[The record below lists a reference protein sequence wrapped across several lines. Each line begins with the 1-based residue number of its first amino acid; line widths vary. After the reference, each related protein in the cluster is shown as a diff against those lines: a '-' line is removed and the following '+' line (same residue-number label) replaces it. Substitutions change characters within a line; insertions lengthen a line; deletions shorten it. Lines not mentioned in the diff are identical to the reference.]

1 MTEAPTSRSCRAKS
15 RHVGANASRLRSKRT
30 VMVCLGLLLATPALA
45 DSNLPPARWANE
57 QLPDP
62 RQEAQAKALM
72 EEIRCLVCQG
82 QSVAD
87 SDAEMAGDMRHLIR
101 TRIAAGE
108 KPSAIRAWLIE
119 RYGDW
124 VTYRPTA
131 EPVNWPLWIAPILFL
146 GFGLLLLRKRIRYRK
161 RA

>member
-1 MTEAPTSRSCRAKS
+1 MRWAAI
-15 RHVGANASRLRSKRT
+15 ALA
-30 VMVCLGLLLATPALA
+30 LLFAAPALA

-57 QLPDP
+57 QLPDA
-62 RQEAQAKALM
+62 RQETQAKALM

-87 SDAEMAGDMRHLIR
+87 SDADLAGDMRHLIR
-101 TRIAAGE
+101 SRIAAGE
-108 KPSAIRAWLIE
+108 RPSAIRAWLIQ

-124 VTYRPTA
+124 VTYRPTS
-131 EPVNWPLWIAPILFL
+131 EPVNWPLWLAPIVLL
-146 GFGLLLLRKRIRYRK
+146 GLGLLLLRKRVRFGK

>member
-1 MTEAPTSRSCRAKS
+1 MSLVSSTRTAVLCLALIVAAP
-15 RHVGANASRLRSKRT
+15 V
-30 VMVCLGLLLATPALA
+30 LA

-87 SDAEMAGDMRHLIR
+87 SDADLAGDMRHLIR
-101 TRIAAGE
+101 SRIAAGE
-108 KPSAIRAWLIE
+108 KPSAIRAWLIQ

-124 VTYRPTA
+124 VTYRPTS
-131 EPVNWPLWIAPILFL
+131 EPVNWPLWLAPIVLL
-146 GFGLLLLRKRIRYRK
+146 GLGVLMLRKRIRFRR

>member
-1 MTEAPTSRSCRAKS
+1 MRCTFL
-15 RHVGANASRLRSKRT
+15 LRSTRT
-30 VMVCLGLLLATPALA
+30 ASVCLALLLAAPALA

-57 QLPDP
+57 QLPDS
-62 RQEAQAKALM
+62 RQEARAKALM

-82 QSVAD
+82 QSIAD

-108 KPSAIRAWLIE
+108 KPSAIRAWLIQ

-131 EPVNWPLWIAPILFL
+131 EPVNWPLWIAPIVFL
-146 GFGLLLLRKRIRYRK
+146 GFGLLLLRKRIRFRR

>member
-1 MTEAPTSRSCRAKS
+1 MRGTFL
-15 RHVGANASRLRSKRT
+15 LRSTRT
-30 VMVCLGLLLATPALA
+30 AWVCLGLLLATPALA

-57 QLPDP
+57 QLPDS
-62 RQEAQAKALM
+62 RQEARAKALM

-87 SDAEMAGDMRHLIR
+87 SDADMAGDMRHLIR

-108 KPSAIRAWLIE
+108 KPSAIRAWLIQ

-146 GFGLLLLRKRIRYRK
+146 GFGVLLLRKRIRFRR